1 MGMTADDLRRA
12 FTGFFTARG
21 HRLYPSVGLI
31 PHHPAAPMF
40 ANAGMNQF
48 LPVLLGEEPPPDPAR
63 ATSVQKCV
71 RVKGKHDDIS
81 LVGSS
86 WGHLTL
92 FEMLGNFSFGDYF
105 KADAITYAWEL
116 LTEVLGI
123 DGDRL
128 WVTVHDSDDEAAGI
142 WHDAVG
148 LPADRIQR
156 MGADNFWEMGDTGPC
171 GPSSEIYFDKGEPFG
186 APGGPAAGGERRF
199 REIWNLVFMQYNR
212 EADGSLVD
220 LPSRNID
227 TGAGLERCLTVL
239 QEVDSVFETDE
250 LRRLVAAAEE
260 TTGRRFG
267 ADDDVD
273 VSLRILA
280 DHGRCMTF
288 LVNDGAFPSNEDRG
302 YVLRRIIRRAVRHA
316 FSLGVERLV
325 TPAMVEA
332 TVEVMG
338 GAYPEL
344 AGNLD
349 FILGVVTREEE
360 RFRSTLRSGS
370 AILDEELGR
379 AGAGGTLPGA
389 VAFRLHDTYGFPLE
403 LTLEVAAERGVEVDR
418 AGFEAEMDAQRQ
430 RARDAARTGSA
441 ASDADQRDAFRAVLD
456 QFGPTRFTGYS
467 ETLTTTSVLAIIAA
481 EGSPEG
487 AAEGSPEGAAEGSP
501 EGMVQ
506 VFLEA
511 TPFYAEAGGQVGDTG
526 TITTATGRAE
536 VLDTTYALPGLHR
549 HVVRVVE
556 GTIAAGQEAVATVDV
571 ERREGIRRNH
581 TGTHLLHWALRA
593 VLGDHVKQ
601 AGSLVAPDRLRF
613 DFNHYAAVSAEE
625 LERIEALANEQVLA
639 NAPVRVYETSQEEA
653 KRLGAIAFFG
663 EKYGDVVRVVEA
675 GPNSVELCGG
685 THVGALGTVGPI
697 KILGESSIGANLRRI
712 EAVTGKASFERILD
726 ERHTLGRTATLL
738 RVAPPEVPQRVEKL
752 LDEQRTLHEQLK
764 VLRRAGTAGRAV
776 ELAATAVDGVVVARV
791 DGTSRDD
798 LKTLAVDVRNR
809 PGIRA
814 VVLGGEPESGGVAL
828 VAAVA
833 KDSGLEASSL
843 LVDAARTVGGGGGKS
858 PEVAIAGG
866 RDVSRLDEALEQA
879 RRAVS

>member
-1 MGMTADDLRRA
+1 MGMTADELRRA
-12 FTGFFTARG
+12 FTGFFIERG
-21 HRLYPSVGLI
+21 HRLYSSVGLI

-48 LPVLLGEEPPPDPAR
+48 LPVLLGEEPPPDPPR

-105 KADAITYAWEL
+105 KAEAIAFAWEL
-116 LTEVLGI
+116 LTEVLGV

-128 WVTVHDSDDEAAGI
+128 WVTVHHSDDEAAAI
-142 WHDAVG
+142 WLDAVG
-148 LPADRIQR
+148 LPAERIQR
-156 MGADNFWEMGDTGPC
+156 MGDDNFWEMGDTGPC
-171 GPSSEIYFDKGEPFG
+171 GPSSEIYFDKGDAFG
-186 APGGPAAGGERRF
+186 APGGPASGGERRF

-212 EADGSLVD
+212 EADGALVD

-227 TGAGLERCLTVL
+227 TGAGLERCLTVI
-239 QEVDSVFETDE
+239 QDVDSAFETDE

-260 TTGRRFG
+260 ATGRRFG
-267 ADDDVD
+267 AEQAVD

-325 TPAMVEA
+325 TPSMVEA
-332 TVEVMG
+332 TVDVMG

-344 AGNLD
+344 AANRD

-360 RFRSTLRSGS
+360 RFRQSLRSGS
-370 AILDEELGR
+370 TILDEELRR
-379 AGAGGTLPGA
+379 AGPGGTLAGST
-389 VAFRLHDTYGFPLE
+389 AFKLHDTYGFPLE
-403 LTLEVAAERGVEVDR
+403 LTLELAAERGVEVDT
-418 AGFEAEMDAQRQ
+418 AGFEAEMEDQRR
-430 RARDAARTGSA
+430 RARQAAQHPPA
-441 ASDADQRDAFRAVLD
+441 AADSDQREAFRAVLD
-456 QFGPTRFTGYS
+456 QFGPTRFTGYTEI
-467 ETLTTTSVLAIIAA
+467 ETATRVLAVI
-481 EGSPEG
+481 GD
-487 AAEGSPEGAAEGSP
+487 
-501 EGMVQ
+501 Q
-506 VFLEA
+506 LFLES

-526 TITTATGRAE
+526 TVTTATGRAE

-556 GTIAAGQEAVATVDV
+556 GTVSPGQEAVAVVDV
-571 ERREGIRRNH
+571 DRREGIRRNH

-593 VLGDHVKQ
+593 VLGEHVKQ

-613 DFNHYAAVSAEE
+613 DFNHYAAVTPQE

-685 THVGALGTVGPI
+685 THVGALGTIGPI
-697 KILGESSIGANLRRI
+697 KILGETSIGANLRRI
-712 EAVTGKASFERILD
+712 EAVTGRVSFERIR
-726 ERHTLGRTATLL
+726 EESHTLGRTATLL
-738 RVAPPEVPQRVEKL
+738 RVAPPEVPHRVEKL
-752 LDEQRTLHEQLK
+752 LDEQRALNEQVK
-764 VLRRAGTAGRAV
+764 ALRRAGSAGRAA
-776 ELAATAVDGVVVARV
+776 ELAASAVDGVVVARV

-798 LKTLAVDVRNR
+798 LKALAVEVRNR

-814 VVLGGEPESGGVAL
+814 VVLGGEPEGGGVAL

-833 KDSGLEASSL
+833 KDSGLEAWQL
-843 LVDAARTVGGGGGKS
+843 LVEAARTVGGGGGRS
-858 PEVAIAGG
+858 PEVAVAGG
-866 RDVSRLDEALEQA
+866 RDAGRLDEALEQA
-879 RRAVS
+879 RRTVS